1 MKKFVFFVFFFSI
14 LSAIALELPKDPHV
28 FYGTVKLNNNA
39 VSGVLKLYVN
49 DVYQDQ
55 ISVVNGKFGGSGVF
69 DSKLTATGKNGDNIT
84 FELIVNCYSTNK
96 ITKTYQ
102 EGKVEEI
109 TLSFTGTYTCK
120 KEPTTTLPS
129 EFPQELPQPES
140 DFKKEIFNL
149 LKDQTKNDELLKEI
163 IETYENIFKLLTEDK
178 IKNTLVIEDPS
189 KIPDISDYRIDFVL
203 QIPIQDLTIK
213 ESTILTREIENKVLS
228 GLFREFGTNYKIDPL
243 SVRTR
248 ATLFLG
254 KGDLRDVILLKYE
267 IITSEKTVVMYI
279 PKTVAEST
287 DFLIGNFTVIEKDPI
302 ILFENQAK
310 IELLINVKS
319 ASELQQK
326 IKDLSAIVITKL
338 AEVQKQPEIK
348 PPEQPKPPSK
358 EEPQQ
363 PQVTEEKPQEEI
375 PQISKQ
381 VEEKPKIWLY
391 LIIAVIIALLLI
403 LAATMLKK
411 SKTKQ

>member
-14 LSAIALELPKDPHV
+14 LSAIALEFPKDPHV

-55 ISVVNGKFGGSGVF
+55 ITVVNGKFGGSGVF

-120 KEPTTTLPS
+120 EEPTTTLPS
-129 EFPQELPQPES
+129 AFPQELPQPES
-140 DFKKEIFNL
+140 DFKEEIFNL
-149 LKDQTKNDELLKEI
+149 LKDQTENDELLKEI

-178 IKNTLVIEDPS
+178 IKNTLVIEDLS
-189 KIPDISDYRIDFVL
+189 NIPEISDYRLDFVL
-203 QIPIQDLTIK
+203 QIPIQDLTIDA
-213 ESTILTREIENKVLS
+213 STLLTREIENKVLS

-254 KGDLRDVILLKYE
+254 KGDLGDVILLKYE

-287 DFLIGNFTVIEKDPI
+287 DFLIGNFSVIEKDPI

-310 IELLINVKS
+310 IELLIKVKS

-381 VEEKPKIWLY
+381 VEKPKIWLY

-403 LAATMLKK
+403 LAVTMLKK

>member
-39 VSGVLKLYVN
+39 VSGVLRLYVN

-55 ISVVNGKFGGSGVF
+55 ITVVNGKFGGSGVF

-120 KEPTTTLPS
+120 EEPTTTLPS

-140 DFKKEIFNL
+140 DFKEEIFNL
-149 LKDQTKNDELLKEI
+149 LKDQTENDELLKEI

-189 KIPDISDYRIDFVL
+189 KIPDISDYRLDFVL
-203 QIPIQDLTIK
+203 QIPIQDLTIDA
-213 ESTILTREIENKVLS
+213 STLLTREIENKVLS

-254 KGDLRDVILLKYE
+254 KGDLGNVILLKYE

-287 DFLIGNFTVIEKDPI
+287 DFLIGNFSVIEKDPI

-310 IELLINVKS
+310 IELLIKVKS

-338 AEVQKQPEIK
+338 TEVQKQPEIK

-381 VEEKPKIWLY
+381 VEKPKIWLY